1 MRDTSPSRGTPGS
14 PPSVIGVGVDIIEIE
29 RVRLAADRGG
39 ERFIRRVFTDA
50 EAAYCLGRRYPARH
64 LAARFAA
71 KESVIKA
78 LRVPPGVGWLWRDIE
93 VVRGGGP
100 PSIRLSGRAL
110 ERARALGVAASH
122 LSISHSDTHAV
133 AMVVLT

>member
-1 MRDTSPSRGTPGS
+1 MEDPLNSPE
-14 PPSVIGVGVDIIEIE
+14 PPAASGAVIGVGVDIIEIE
-29 RVRLAADRGG
+29 RVRRAAERGG
-39 ERFIRRVFTDA
+39 ERFLRRVFSST
-50 EAAYCLGRRYPARH
+50 EAVYCSSRRDPARH

-78 LRVPPGVGWLWRDIE
+78 LRVPPGLGWLWRDIE
-93 VVRGGGP
+93 VSGRGGP

-110 ERARALGVAASH
+110 ERARTLGVSDSH
-122 LSISHSDTHAV
+122 LSISHSDTHAI